1 MSMISPMHPA
11 EDAGTPHITEQ
22 FIYGGKHFVPE
33 GRFDGTSISLNEVLS
48 NLSVDKELGFCVPDY
63 KYPSKFPY
71 SQNGFYEAASDKK
84 CDVFRC
90 AENGKL
96 YVPCQNDLQQYTG
109 PYRKR
114 RQRRKQK

>member
-1 MSMISPMHPA
+1 MNL
-11 EDAGTPHITEQ
+11 E
-22 FIYGGKHFVPE
+22 FCYGGKYFLPE
-33 GRFDGTSISLNEVLS
+33 GRFDQANISLNEVLS
-48 NLSVDKELGFCVPDY
+48 KLSVDLELGFCVPNY
-63 KYPSKFPY
+63 KYQSKYPY
-71 SQNGFYEAASDKK
+71 SQKGFYDAATDKK

-90 AENGKL
+90 VENDKL